1 MVLPETGRDEAD
13 VLAEMES
20 LREDDADWKSGRT
33 WSLVYHVD
41 DAHAEFKDEAHALFS
56 TQNALSPSAF
66 PSLRRFENEVVGM
79 LADWLGGDEAT
90 VGNVTSGGTESI
102 LLAVKT
108 ARDWARAERGV
119 EDPHLVLPETAHPA
133 FSKACHYFGVEE
145 TRVPCGEDWRADPGA
160 MADAVREETA
170 MLVASAPSY
179 PHGVVDPVPEV
190 AAVADERG
198 LMCHVDA
205 CIGGIVLASL
215 RDLGRDVP
223 AFDLSVEGV
232 TSLSVDPHK
241 YGYTAKGAST
251 LLWAGKELRYHQYF
265 AFDDWP
271 GGVYAGP
278 TTAGTRPGGPIAAA
292 WAVMQKFGREGYLDL
307 AETTIETTE
316 ALMERAGAIDGL
328 EVVGDPDATI
338 FALESTDPDL
348 DAYQVHAN
356 MTERDWG
363 IGRQQAPE
371 SVHVSVMY
379 HHRDVVDEFVADLEE
394 AVVAAREAESEDDL
408 APMYGM
414 NAEMAEEGDYAELAR
429 NLLNDVAYRPDRD

>member
-1 MVLPETGRDEAD
+1 MELPEHGRDQEG
-13 VLAEMES
+13 VLAEMEAV
-20 LREDDADWKSGRT
+20 REDDADWRAGRT

-41 DAHAEFKDEAHALFS
+41 DEHERFKDEAHALYS

-79 LADWLGGDEAT
+79 LADWLGGDEST

-108 ARDWARAERGV
+108 ARDWARAERGI
-119 EDPHLVLPETAHPA
+119 EDPHMVLAETAHPA
-133 FSKACHYFGVEE
+133 FSKGAHYFGVEE
-145 TRVPCGEDWRADPGA
+145 TRVECSDDWRADPDA

-170 MLVASAPSY
+170 LLVASAPSY
-179 PHGVVDPVPEV
+179 PHGVVDPVEAI

-198 LMCHVDA
+198 LMCHVDG

-223 AFDLSVEGV
+223 EFDLSVEGV

-241 YGYTAKGAST
+241 YGYTAKGASV
-251 LLWAGKELRYHQYF
+251 LLWASKDYRYHQYF
-265 AFDDWP
+265 GFDDWP

-278 TTAGTRPGGPIAAA
+278 TMAGTRPGGPIAAA
-292 WAVMQKFGREGYLDL
+292 WAVMQHLGHDGYLEL
-307 AETTIETTE
+307 AETTIGTTE
-316 ALMERAGAIDGL
+316 ELMERAGAIDGL
-328 EVVGDPDATI
+328 SVVSDPDMTI

-348 DAYQVHAN
+348 DVYQVHAN
-356 MTERDWG
+356 VTERDWG
-363 IGRQQAPE
+363 LGRQQEPRSIHA
-371 SVHVSVMY
+371 SVMY
-379 HHRDVVDEFVADLEE
+379 HHRDVVDEFVGDLAE
-394 AVVAAREAESEDDL
+394 AVAAAREGESDDDL

-414 NAEMAEEGDYAELAR
+414 NAEMADDGDFAELAR
-429 NLLNDVAYRPDRD
+429 TLLNDVAYRLE